1 MYHFVVLL
9 QVSKVRA
16 VADWSPA
23 RNGLIRRVIV
33 RVQGGRQLKNPLCG
47 LLNVDAMQVTW
58 AKKLMLQRAC
68 GAKVQSSYAKQN
80 APLGQKLHWSTAKFK
95 RW

>member
-47 LLNVDAMQVTW
+47 LLNVDAMQVT
-58 AKKLMLQRAC
+58 
-68 GAKVQSSYAKQN
+68 
-80 APLGQKLHWSTAKFK
+80 
-95 RW
+95 